1 MSEQNIGVVDTTET
15 NEVKPTKTFT
25 QDEVNAIVA
34 RTKTKVL
41 KQYEDLG
48 DPEELRALKQQ
59 AEELKREQAL
69 KRGEF
74 DKVLQEK
81 LSIKDKEIQA
91 RDAII
96 QEYKIDL
103 PLINAAAEFKSVN
116 ADQVKALLRGQIKLN
131 QAGDVEVVDQKGVT
145 RYDDK
150 GVPLTVKDLVKSF
163 LDSNPHFV
171 QATPAGVNT
180 KNSFGSQVSEVDV
193 SKMSDAQYAKYRKE
207 HGIGK

>member
-1 MSEQNIGVVDTTET
+1 MSEQDIGAT
-15 NEVKPTKTFT
+15 NEQEQEPKTKTFT
-25 QDEVNAIVA
+25 QEEVNAIVA
-34 RTKTKVL
+34 RTKTKAL

-48 DPEELRALKQQ
+48 DPEELRSLKQQ
-59 AEELKREQAL
+59 AEDLKREQAL

-103 PLINAAAEFKSVN
+103 PIINAAAEFKSVN
-116 ADQVKALLRGQIKLN
+116 PDQVKALLRGQIKLN
-131 QAGDVEVVDQKGVT
+131 QVGDVEVVDQKGVT

-150 GVPLTVKDLVKSF
+150 GVPLSVKDLVKSF

-171 QATPAGVNT
+171 QATPTGANS
-180 KNSFGSQVSEVDV
+180 KNSFDSQVTEVDV
-193 SKMSDAQYAKYRKE
+193 SKMSDAQYVKYRKE
-207 HGIGK
+207 HNFDR

>member
-1 MSEQNIGVVDTTET
+1 MSEQDIGVT
-15 NEVKPTKTFT
+15 NEQDVEPKTKTFT
-25 QDEVNAIVA
+25 QEEVNAIVA
-34 RTKTKVL
+34 RTKTKAL

-48 DPEELRALKQQ
+48 DPEELRSLKQQ
-59 AEELKREQAL
+59 AEDLKREQAL

-81 LSIKDKEIQA
+81 LSIKDKEIQEK
-91 RDAII
+91 DTII
-96 QEYKIDL
+96 RGYKIDL

-116 ADQVKALLRGQIKLN
+116 PDQVKALLKGQIKLN
-131 QAGDVEVVDQKGVT
+131 QEGDVEVVDQKGAT

-150 GVPLTVKDLVKSF
+150 GVPLSVKDLVKSF

-171 QATPAGVNT
+171 QATPTGANS
-180 KNSFGSQVSEVDV
+180 KNSFDSQGSEVDV

-207 HGIGK
+207 HGIGR